1 LNIPGTLKF
10 YIAGWF
16 GAKDRLKIVR
26 DAIHEAGI
34 GKVVGTWLDEEVA
47 APADPSLAVGY
58 GSPLTPEQARTYA
71 LRDIVEIEEADVL
84 IIDTID
90 VNPRGGRE
98 VEFGLA
104 LRAGLALWVVGPQR
118 NVFHYLA
125 HRVYPTWEELIV
137 ALAKRAD
144 RKVPA

>member
-1 LNIPGTLKF
+1 MNRTEPLHF

-16 GAKDRLKIVR
+16 GAKDRLKGVR
-26 DAIHEAGI
+26 DYIHDVGV

-47 APADPSLAVGY
+47 APADPGLAVGY

-71 LRDIVEIEEADVL
+71 LRDMVEIEEADVL
-84 IIDTID
+84 ILDTID
-90 VNPRGGRE
+90 INPRGGRE

-125 HRVYPTWEELIV
+125 HRVYPTWTEAID

-144 RKVPA
+144 RRVSA